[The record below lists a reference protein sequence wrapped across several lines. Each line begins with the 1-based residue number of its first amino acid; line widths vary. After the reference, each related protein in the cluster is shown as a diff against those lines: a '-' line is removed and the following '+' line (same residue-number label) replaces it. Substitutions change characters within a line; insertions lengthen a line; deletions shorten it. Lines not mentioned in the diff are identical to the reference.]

1 MATNLSTEHSVIES
15 SAPGPAAAVADAIVA
30 LLRDHGDAAYFGE
43 PVSQRAHALQC
54 AALAAREGA
63 APSLVGAA
71 LLHDIGHLLHGL
83 GESIAD
89 EGVDARHED
98 AGHDWLTRHFSDDV
112 TEPVRL
118 HVDAKRYLCA
128 VDPAYAA
135 ALSPA
140 SQQSLALQGGPF
152 TKSQV
157 LAFADLPFA
166 AEATRLR
173 RWDDAAK
180 IDGLDVPDV
189 EHYRALLTSLVRT
202 LDERE
207 ELDS

>member
-1 MATNLSTEHSVIES
+1 MPTNLSTEPSVIES
-15 SAPGPAAAVADAIVA
+15 SAAAVADVIVA

-43 PVSQRAHALQC
+43 AVSQRAHALQC

-98 AGHDWLTRHFSDDV
+98 AGHDWLTRYFGDEV

-128 VDPAYAA
+128 ADPAYAA

-140 SQQSLALQGGPF
+140 SRQSLALQGGPF

-189 EHYRALLTSLVRT
+189 EHYRLLLTSLVRT